1 MKFDEKK
8 QLCRFIFK
16 NLNQITIVIEKVKEY
31 NQLKKKLKACFKGN
45 FMYFNNICLLALQ
58 TL

>member
-8 QLCRFIFK
+8 RLCRFIFK

-31 NQLKKKLKACFKGN
+31 GQLKKKLKACFKGN
-45 FMYFNNICLLALQ
+45 IVLCIFY
-58 TL
+58 